1 MKLSFPDCAFF
12 RSKKARITLIV
23 AVLLTTVLILYS
35 FLPPSPDPDAF
46 FSRSLTTN
54 NIDEQFETFTK
65 TLFCREVSG
74 DSISLHFTLEHPESY
89 GILDA
94 PVTFGTFV
102 STPEL
107 PAVSLENTLAALKR
121 FAPEKLSADNR
132 LTWKILESYLQTD
145 LDCA

>member
-102 STPEL
+102 STRNFL
-107 PAVSLENTLAALKR
+107 
-121 FAPEKLSADNR
+121 LSP
-132 LTWKILESYLQTD
+132 WKIRWQH
-145 LDCA
+145 

>member
-1 MKLSFPDCAFF
+1 MLFFDQKGEDYSDCGSTSDNGPNTLLLSSAFPG
-12 RSKKARITLIV
+12 S
-23 AVLLTTVLILYS
+23 
-35 FLPPSPDPDAF
+35 DAF

-132 LTWKILESYLQTD
+132 
-145 LDCA
+145 

>member
-102 STPEL
+102 STPAISCCL
-107 PAVSLENTLAALKR
+107 PGKYASSIKTLCPRKAFR
-121 FAPEKLSADNR
+121 RQSAD
-132 LTWKILESYLQTD
+132 LEDFGILSS
-145 LDCA
+145 DCP

>member
-107 PAVSLENTLAALKR
+107 PDRKSVV
-121 FAPEKLSADNR
+121 
-132 LTWKILESYLQTD
+132 
-145 LDCA
+145 